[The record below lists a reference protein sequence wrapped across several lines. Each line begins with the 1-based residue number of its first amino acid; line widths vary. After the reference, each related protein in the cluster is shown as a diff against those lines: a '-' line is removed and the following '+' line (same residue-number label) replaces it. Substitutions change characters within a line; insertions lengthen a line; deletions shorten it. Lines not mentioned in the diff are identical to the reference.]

1 MPQCCPPGK
10 KPVKGDHHSCLFSME
25 CEQFA
30 SQGIVGFQVMQD
42 WPIMPKTSLANG
54 CCTSLACKQTTT
66 CKSWRGH
73 SFPPTTSS
81 QRGLRGFLPF
91 YASILHLMTTHI
103 YHSHYNWHTIL
114 KAVGLRLRWGP
125 HVCSERVQL
134 EHNKVQC
141 DLSVIVQHRVAL
153 QTFLIH
159 STQT

>member
-10 KPVKGDHHSCLFSME
+10 KPVKGDHHSCLFSMG

-42 WPIMPKTSLANG
+42 WPIMPKSHWQMAVVHSLHVNYLQEL
-54 CCTSLACKQTTT
+54 TWPQ
-66 CKSWRGH
+66 
-73 SFPPTTSS
+73 FPSNDLN
-81 QRGLRGFLPF
+81 QRGLRCFLPF
-91 YASILHLMTTHI
+91 FASILHLMTTHI
-103 YHSHYNWHTIL
+103 YYSHYNWHTIL

-134 EHNKVQC
+134 EHNKVQR

-153 QTFLIH
+153 QTFFIP